1 MMTSPKKDEN
11 DAKTPPTPQ
20 DSDVL
25 KAVKTSEDKRELTD
39 EEIAAVAGGG
49 GKASELKRIDAIPL

>member
-1 MMTSPKKDEN
+1 MTSPKKDEN

-20 DSDVL
+20 DSDAL

-39 EEIAAVAGGG
+39 EEIAAVAGGS
-49 GKASELKRIDAIPL
+49 KASEIKKIPATPF